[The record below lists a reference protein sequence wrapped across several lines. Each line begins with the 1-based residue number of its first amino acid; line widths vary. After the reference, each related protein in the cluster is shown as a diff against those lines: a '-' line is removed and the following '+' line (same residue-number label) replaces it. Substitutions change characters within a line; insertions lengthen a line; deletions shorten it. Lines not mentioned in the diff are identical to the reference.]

1 MSSSTYLLAGQVSE
15 LERLKLQSHVWEPSG
30 RRLLEQFGD
39 GRGGRAVD
47 IGCGVMGWLR
57 LLSEWVGPEG
67 EVVGTDIDDA
77 MLAAAEAFVAAE
89 GLSNVVLVNDDLF
102 ETNLEAGSFDLVHSR
117 FEITPLGR
125 GDEQMATYCR
135 LARPGGIVA
144 LEDWDKGSWH
154 YNPPAP
160 ALQRLVALIDQ
171 AFAKISDLDGGRTHL
186 ELFSTAGIEAHLGSE
201 VLALPP
207 GHPYL
212 RLPIQ
217 MTTSL
222 APRLQDAVTADELA
236 HLHEEAEKELQELGR
251 WGTTFTLIQSWG
263 RRP

>member
-1 MSSSTYLLAGQVSE
+1 MGASDYLLAGQVSE

-30 RRLLEQFGD
+30 RRLLEQCGN

-47 IGCGVMGWLR
+47 IGCGAMGWLR
-57 LLSEWVGPEG
+57 LLSEWVGPDG
-67 EVVGTDIDDA
+67 EVVGTDIDEA
-77 MLAAAEAFVAAE
+77 MLAAAKAFVADE
-89 GLSNVVLVNDDLF
+89 GLTNVVLVEDDLF
-102 ETNLEAGSFDLVHSR
+102 ETNLEAASFDLVHSR
-117 FEITPLGR
+117 FEVSPLAR
-125 GDEQMATYCR
+125 GDEQMETYCHI
-135 LARPGGIVA
+135 ARPGGIVA

-160 ALQRLVALIDQ
+160 ALQQLVVLIDQ
-171 AFAKISDLDGGRTHL
+171 AFARISDLDGGRTHL
-186 ELFSTAGIEAHLGSE
+186 ELFSAAGIEAHLGAE
-201 VLALPP
+201 VLALQP

-222 APRLQDAVTADELA
+222 APRLQGVVSTDELA
-236 HLHEEAEKELQELGR
+236 RLLEAAEKELEDPRR
-251 WGTTFTLIQSWG
+251 WGTTFTVIQTWG